1 MDRMKA
7 SDFPQ
12 EVLRLFDRYAHG
24 EIDRRGFLES
34 AQKYATAGVT
44 AAVMLESLSPNY
56 AWAQQVPKDDARIRT
71 EIVTVE
77 SPKGNGSIRGPL
89 SRPANATGKL
99 PGVMVIHEN
108 RGLTP
113 YIEDVARR
121 LAVAGFMAFAPD
133 GLTSAGGYPGDEDQA
148 RALFP
153 KVDRAKMTEDFE
165 AAARWLKARPDC
177 TGKLGVIG
185 FCFGGAMTNAMAVR
199 LGADMAAGV
208 PYYGG
213 QAPASD
219 VPRIKAALQLH
230 YASLDTRV
238 NAGWPAYEEA
248 LKANGVKYTMYMY
261 EGANHAFHNDSTPR
275 YDEQAA
281 KLSWTRVL
289 EFLNQQL
296 R

>member
-24 EIDRRGFLES
+24 EIDRRGFTES
-34 AQKYATAGVT
+34 AQKYATAG
-44 AAVMLESLSPNY
+44 VMLESLSPNY

-89 SRPANATGKL
+89 SRPANATVKL

-133 GLTSAGGYPGDEDQA
+133 GLTSAGGA
-148 RALFP
+148 
-153 KVDRAKMTEDFE
+153 
-165 AAARWLKARPDC
+165 
-177 TGKLGVIG
+177 
-185 FCFGGAMTNAMAVR
+185 
-199 LGADMAAGV
+199 
-208 PYYGG
+208 
-213 QAPASD
+213 
-219 VPRIKAALQLH
+219 
-230 YASLDTRV
+230 
-238 NAGWPAYEEA
+238 
-248 LKANGVKYTMYMY
+248 
-261 EGANHAFHNDSTPR
+261 
-275 YDEQAA
+275 
-281 KLSWTRVL
+281 
-289 EFLNQQL
+289 
-296 R
+296 